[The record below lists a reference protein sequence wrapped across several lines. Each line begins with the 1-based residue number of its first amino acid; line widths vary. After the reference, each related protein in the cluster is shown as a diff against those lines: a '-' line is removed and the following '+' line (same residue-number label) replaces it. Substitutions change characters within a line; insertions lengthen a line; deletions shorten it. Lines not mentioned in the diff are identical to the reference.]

1 MSNKTR
7 KFLANKSDNNLRLD
21 VFLNKRLNLLTRSLI
36 KKLVLSDNVKINNDI
51 INLPS
56 KKIKDKDL
64 IQIKIEQKKMIILN
78 LQKSNW
84 I

>member
-7 KFLANKSDNNLRLD
+7 KFLANKSDDNLRLD

-51 INLPS
+51 KNLPS

-64 IQIKIEQKKMIILN
+64 IQIKIEQKKNDHLKN
-78 LQKSNW
+78 
-84 I
+84 

>member
-7 KFLANKSDNNLRLD
+7 KFLADKSDNNLRLD

-56 KKIKDKDL
+56 KKIKDK
-64 IQIKIEQKKMIILN
+64 ILF
-78 LQKSNW
+78 K
-84 I
+84 

>member
-7 KFLANKSDNNLRLD
+7 KFLANKSDDNLRLD

>member
-7 KFLANKSDNNLRLD
+7 KFLADKSDNNLRLD

-64 IQIKIEQKKMIILN
+64 IQIKIEQKKPIILN